1 MSQDTQSIVKLR
13 SLTGA
18 GIVDCQKALQEGGND
33 FEKAVELL
41 RKKGQKVAAN
51 KQERETKEGLIY
63 SYIHAGGR
71 VGVLV
76 ELLCETDFVARN
88 DEFKQLAHDI
98 ALHIAAMNPLVVSQ
112 SDVAPGTLEK
122 EKEIYREQMKDEKKP
137 QEILEKI
144 IEGKIAKYYQE
155 VCLLNQQFVK
165 DDTLTIQG
173 LIERT
178 IGKIGE
184 NIKVGRFTRYSL

>member
-1 MSQDTQSIVKLR
+1 MSQDTQLIVKLR

-98 ALHIAAMNPLVVSQ
+98 ALHIAAMNPLIISQ
-112 SDVAPGTLEK
+112 SDVAPETLEK

-144 IEGKIAKYYQE
+144 IEGKLSKYYQE

>member
-1 MSQDTQSIVKLR
+1 MSQDTQLIVKLR

-18 GIVDCQKALQEGGND
+18 GIVDCQKALQEASND

-51 KQERETKEGLIY
+51 KQERETKEGIIY

-71 VGVLV
+71 VGVLI

-98 ALHIAAMNPLVVSQ
+98 SLHIAAMNPLVISMT
-112 SDVAPGTLEK
+112 DIAAETLEK

-137 QEILEKI
+137 QDILEKI
-144 IEGKIAKYYQE
+144 IEGKLSKFYQE

-165 DDTLTIQG
+165 DDSMTIQS
-173 LIERT
+173 LIERA

>member
-1 MSQDTQSIVKLR
+1 MSQDTQLIVKLR

-33 FEKAVELL
+33 FDKAVELL

-51 KQERETKEGLIY
+51 KQERETKEGLVY

-71 VGVLV
+71 VGVLL

-98 ALHIAAMNPLVVSQ
+98 ALHIAAMNPLVISQ
-112 SDVAPGTLEK
+112 SDVAPEALEK

-144 IEGKIAKYYQE
+144 IEGKISKYYQE

>member
-1 MSQDTQSIVKLR
+1 MSQDSQLIVKLR

-18 GIVDCQKALQEGGND
+18 GIVDCQKALQEGGGD
-33 FEKAVELL
+33 FDKAVELL

-63 SYIHAGGR
+63 AYIHGGGR
-71 VGVLV
+71 VGVLL

-98 ALHIAAMNPLVVSQ
+98 ALHIAAMNPLVVSP
-112 SDVAPGTLEK
+112 SDISAETLEK
-122 EKEIYREQMKDEKKP
+122 EREIYREQMKDEKKP
-137 QEILEKI
+137 AEILEKI
-144 IEGKIAKYYQE
+144 IEGKLSKYYQE
-155 VCLLNQQFVK
+155 ACLLSQQFVK
-165 DDTLTIQG
+165 DDSLTIQG
-173 LIERT
+173 LIERV

-184 NIKVGRFTRYSL
+184 NIKVGRFSRYSL

>member
-1 MSQDTQSIVKLR
+1 MSQDTQLIVKLR